1 MIDLRQLEALR
12 AVAQEGSVSRAALR
26 LGWSQPTVDYHLKN
40 LDRLAGTALLSRSS
54 RGSTLTT
61 AGSVML
67 ERGIEILSLSER
79 ALVDVRDLSQLG
91 RIRLRF
97 GTFPTAAAQ
106 LLPQIAARLSE
117 VGVEIDAVLEEVTPL
132 VTRINQRE
140 LDAALLYTAGDYDL
154 PFRADVHTTH
164 VMRDPLLLALPRTHP
179 LAELRIIDNEA
190 LLTLADEHW
199 VLGATAGDTMDDIV
213 RDVFAEAGHDIDV
226 AIRTDDFSVVLGLVA
241 AGMVIGLVP
250 RLAATTIPAGVVI
263 RPIADDRF
271 AREIVLAAPGEG
283 PGRQPPVAVRQL
295 ADAVRRSIE
304 AIPEVEDWA

>member
-40 LDRLAGTALLSRSS
+40 LDRLAGTSLLSRSS
-54 RGSTLTT
+54 RGSTLTM
-61 AGSVML
+61 AGSLML

-106 LLPQIAARLSE
+106 LLPQIASRLSE
-117 VGVEIDAVLEEVTPL
+117 IGVELDTVLEEVTPL

-140 LDAALLYTAGDYDL
+140 LDAALLYTAGGYEL

-164 VMRDPLLLALPRTHP
+164 VLRDPLLLAIPRTHP
-179 LAELRIIDNEA
+179 LAETRIIDHAA
-190 LLTLADEHW
+190 LLTLAKEPW
-199 VLGATAGDTMDDIV
+199 VLGATPGDTMDDIV
-213 RDVFAEAGHDIDV
+213 RDVFSEAGLEIDV
-226 AIRTDDFSVVLGLVA
+226 AIRSDDFSVVLGLVA

-250 RLAATTIPAGVVI
+250 RLAAATLPAGVVI
-263 RPIADDRF
+263 RPIDDSRF

-295 ADAVRRSIE
+295 ADAVRRSIA
-304 AIPEVEDWA
+304 AIPEADEWA